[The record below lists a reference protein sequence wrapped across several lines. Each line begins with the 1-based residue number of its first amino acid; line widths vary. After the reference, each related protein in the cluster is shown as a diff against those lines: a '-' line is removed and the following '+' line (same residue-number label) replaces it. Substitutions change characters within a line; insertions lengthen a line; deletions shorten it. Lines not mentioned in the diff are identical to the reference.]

1 MFPCKAL
8 QPGLRPR
15 PRLQGCPGVSLSART
30 YPSTRWQSV
39 SSASRNPLVL
49 RATGTDG
56 TTSTAP
62 SSSSSS
68 TDERIKTTI
77 SDLDALLGIQEEPA
91 ANEAKVNKS
100 GGRFCG
106 VSFVCGPLLLC
117 CVTLHHACMLT
128 FMVKAV
134 GSHANLPPAVLMVW
148 RVCKFVWQI
157 FLLGAHHCGQHAV
170 GCAAVQP
177 FFELCGQHHNMHGTP
192 VHAWTWQECA
202 DIEVAWS
209 TTCVRC

>member
-148 RVCKFVWQI
+148 RC
-157 FLLGAHHCGQHAV
+157 
-170 GCAAVQP
+170 
-177 FFELCGQHHNMHGTP
+177 ESLCGRFFCWEHVIAVSMLSVVLRSSPCLSCVASVTICMGHLCTP
-192 VHAWTWQECA
+192 GLGRSA
-202 DIEVAWS
+202 
-209 TTCVRC
+209 